1 MFNIT
6 IDCIDSN
13 DGARNSNNDTCDYYY
28 GWGVGH
34 HRHYECNWYDD
45 DDSSSGVI
53 DNSAISDP

>member
-13 DGARNSNNDTCDYYY
+13 DGARDSNNNTCDYYY

-34 HRHYECNWYDD
+34 YKLYECDWYDD
-45 DDSSSGVI
+45 DDF
-53 DNSAISDP
+53 SANEMCCACKGL